1 MAASI
6 IFTEMLEIAKNI
18 LSKENSFL
26 KEILNFQ
33 EYFNFHLI

>member
-18 LSKENSFL
+18 LSKENNFL
-26 KEILNFQ
+26 EENIEFQ
-33 EYFNFHLI
+33 EYYIF

>member
-18 LSKENSFL
+18 LSKENNFLEENIEFSGILYFL
-26 KEILNFQ
+26 K
-33 EYFNFHLI
+33 